1 MKYVM
6 FIYQAKDYDPKALS
20 ADEHKAVALRYAAV
34 NRTPNVRPGPPLGFT
49 QEAITVRLRDGETVA
64 TPGPYVEQ
72 PGGAVGGF
80 LEFEAESDEEAVRL
94 ASQIPAVSQGG
105 AVEIRPSKV
114 YW

>member
-6 FIYQAKDYDPKALS
+6 LIYQAPSYDPKALS
-20 ADEHKAVALRYAAV
+20 SDDKDVAQRYALV
-34 NRTPNVRPGPPLGFT
+34 NKTPNVRPGPPLGLAK
-49 QEAITVRLRDGETVA
+49 EAITVRMRDGGVIA
-64 TPGPYVEQ
+64 APGPYIEQ
-72 PGGAVGGF
+72 AGGTVGGF
-80 LEFEAESDEEAVRL
+80 LEFEAETDEEAVRL